1 VKYYEYLFSITK
13 DIEDKIIETFF
24 DYNFKDYYIEED
36 IKNNITTLK
45 LYLSAEDPDEK
56 FISNLIE
63 KFKVELLSKEKVIE
77 KDWLKAWL
85 DTLSPFELIEGIWI
99 NPFPEQELKKD
110 NEKVLNIIPGSAFG
124 TGLHPTTKLA
134 SKMLKTIKL
143 DGKKILDIG
152 CGTGIL
158 SMVSKL
164 LGASEVKGYDYD
176 KIAVEKAKDTVKL
189 NNMDIKIGFSNY
201 LDNVEIYK
209 PDIFIS
215 NMVAELLIEL
225 INHSNFDDFINE
237 NTEIIF
243 SGIIFDKE
251 KHILEETEKKGLE
264 LKDRMEADSWVALR
278 FHKKI

>member
-1 VKYYEYLFSITK
+1 MKYYEYLFSITK

-63 KFKVELLSKEKVIE
+63 KFKLELLSKEKVIE

>member
-1 VKYYEYLFSITK
+1 MKYYEYLFSITK

-63 KFKVELLSKEKVIE
+63 KFQLELLSKEKVIE

-85 DTLSPFELIEGIWI
+85 DTLSPFELIDGIWI

-201 LDNVEIYK
+201 LNNVEIYK

-225 INHSNFDDFINE
+225 INQSNFDDFINE